1 MNRRSL
7 FALAPSTLAMGAVGL
22 AAALAGPAQAS
33 GGGGGEKKASTTSY
47 VRFGTVTASII
58 RPDGRRGV
66 MTVETGVDVR
76 DETLRARAEQ
86 DGPRLRA
93 AYNQV
98 VQRFGA
104 ALLPGAAPDVD
115 RLSRELQAA
124 TNATLR
130 RGGATLLLGTVM
142 VV

>member
-7 FALAPSTLAMGAVGL
+7 FTLAPSTLAMGALGL
-22 AAALAGPAQAS
+22 ASAVAGPAKAS
-33 GGGGGEKKASTTSY
+33 GGGGEKKASTASY